1 MWDSRQN
8 KLIVL
13 KLNKDTLLG
22 TRLWP
27 PELKQ
32 RNSLHATFKNLV
44 LMAFSNYFV
53 RHKNYLVIPSLNIQ
67 ALSFTL
73 PPCPHKTALSLLS
86 HTSEDHSSHH
96 SRRDRHA

>member
-32 RNSLHATFKNLV
+32 MKFFTCNLQKSRAHGIFE
-44 LMAFSNYFV
+44 LLCS
-53 RHKNYLVIPSLNIQ
+53 PQ
-67 ALSFTL
+67 EL
-73 PPCPHKTALSLLS
+73 PGDPIIK
-86 HTSEDHSSHH
+86 HTSTLLHLATMSP
-96 SRRDRHA
+96 